1 MELNFDIGL
10 IMNMCN
16 IMEISIFTEQSTY
29 SPLVPF
35 HCLLLL
41 SYTVETFTSYFYFFQ
56 INSTSNK
63 TFYLLNHFFMKLFSF
78 SLWKLFENIN
88 SIYRACHIVIVKFS
102 L

>member
-41 SYTVETFTSYFYFFQ
+41 SYAVETFTFYFYFLKSIQ
-56 INSTSNK
+56 PVTK
-63 TFYLLNHFFMKLFSF
+63 HF
-78 SLWKLFENIN
+78 
-88 SIYRACHIVIVKFS
+88 IY
-102 L
+102 